1 MLNVRYYKDYRHN
14 YLIMED
20 NGALTENVYQRKM
33 ISENKIRGLLPVSEK
48 HINGELLLY
57 YEFTSRQ
64 SMKSLYAMKK

>member
-33 ISENKIRGLLPVSEK
+33 ISENKIKGLLPVSES
-48 HINGELLLY
+48 I
-57 YEFTSRQ
+57 
-64 SMKSLYAMKK
+64 SMENCCFIMRSHPDKA